1 MPECPDCSDPRRLNT
16 SRLGARQGGGPGWA
30 DGVSTPRSSGCAPRS
45 WCSTAGA
52 ASARSLRSW
61 GSIRSDE
68 RPAAARQGWANC
80 NQRRLRPLSLG
91 ENGLVVGV
99 ELRGL
104 EPLTPTLPGRL
115 VGVRRGSPT
124 YVRAGQRTVSSSTNP
139 CERPRTP
146 HLGHRRGTTRRPL
159 DRRATSPTRRDG
171 GPMACRI
178 GRRRDLLAPNIGRG
192 FAAVDHVCP
201 CRSGGCGPMAFS
213 AGRSDG
219 PQRWPRWWPGTPA
232 PRRTG
237 VRARTGAEGADH

>member
-1 MPECPDCSDPRRLNT
+1 
-16 SRLGARQGGGPGWA
+16 
-30 DGVSTPRSSGCAPRS
+30 
-45 WCSTAGA
+45 
-52 ASARSLRSW
+52 
-61 GSIRSDE
+61 
-68 RPAAARQGWANC
+68 
-80 NQRRLRPLSLG
+80 
-91 ENGLVVGV
+91 V